1 MVLEMEDVMDAELW
15 DPWDNCDPD
24 DE

>member
-1 MVLEMEDVMDAELW
+1 MVLEMEDVMDTELW